1 VATEASADLLGA
13 DLMAA
18 LSSARG
24 SHVSFRGLGGPRM
37 AGAGLVS
44 TGHLHD
50 LPNIGPL
57 AVVANLPTILRQLR
71 ETVEAIVANP
81 PSVLVL
87 IDAPDFTHRVAA
99 RVRKRLPDL
108 PIVKYVSPTVWAWR
122 PGRARAM
129 RPFIDLVLALLPF
142 EPEVHRQLGGPECV
156 YVGHSLLQ
164 RLDQLR
170 PSPPE
175 VQRRAGAP
183 PLVLVL
189 PGSRRTEIE
198 RLSATFG
205 ETLGLVSDRYGP
217 LDIVLPTLPH
227 LVSDLSARTAAWPT
241 PPRIVTGEAE
251 KYSAFRSARAALA
264 ASGTVTLE
272 LALAGVPT
280 VAAYKVPAI
289 EAQIFRMMVKPHP
302 VIKVYSVILPN
313 IALHEVVIPEFLQRD
328 CTAAHLA
335 AALTDILG
343 DSPARRRQVD
353 AFTRLDAVF
362 DATGAPPS
370 VRAANA
376 ILDLVSR
383 RASVR
388 R

>member
-1 VATEASADLLGA
+1 
-13 DLMAA
+13 M
-18 LSSARG
+18 
-24 SHVSFRGLGGPRM
+24 
-37 AGAGLVS
+37 
-44 TGHLHD
+44 
-50 LPNIGPL
+50 
-57 AVVANLPTILRQLR
+57 R
-71 ETVEAIVANP
+71 ETVEAIVTNP

-99 RVRKRLPDL
+99 RVRRRLPDL

-129 RPFIDLVLALLPF
+129 RPSIDLVLALLPF
-142 EPEVHRQLGGPECV
+142 EREVHRQLGGPECV
-156 YVGHSLLQ
+156 YVGHSLLE
-164 RLDQLR
+164 RLDELR
-170 PSPPE
+170 PSLSDAR
-175 VQRRAGAP
+175 RRAGAP

-205 ETLGLVSDRYGP
+205 EALGIVSTRHGP
-217 LDIVLPTLPH
+217 LDVVLPTLPH
-227 LVSDLSARTAAWPT
+227 LVPDLSARTAAWPI

-251 KYSAFRSARAALA
+251 KYDAFRSARAALA

-272 LALAGVPT
+272 LALAGVPM

-289 EAQIFRMMVKPHP
+289 EERIFRMLVKPHP
-302 VIKVYSVILPN
+302 IIKVRSVILPN
-313 IALHEVVIPEFLQRD
+313 IALSEAVIPEFLQRD

-335 AALTDILG
+335 AALADILD

-362 DATGAPPS
+362 TAAGAPPS

-383 RASVR
+383 RAAAR
-388 R
+388 G